1 MARVSSR
8 ELPFRLSLLA
18 LTVGVLGLGA
28 LHTEVLVGL
37 AFGFAALMLLGAPK
51 LAPLRQPLMWPA
63 AALAFAVLWTGL
75 SLLPLPSSLLQR
87 LANAN
92 YSVWQDAESVLA
104 ATRAAGSS
112 EVISLRY
119 TLSLAPNQTWVELA
133 KLLTYLAAYLTFSS
147 FAARRQRRTWI
158 KFTVVAIGAVLAI
171 TVLLHPA
178 THSTR
183 VFGVYA
189 PQTPLPTSRLA
200 PLLNVNHLSGFLN
213 LAIFVGLGF
222 VLAPRSHG
230 FGKTEQALPNGV
242 RVVLGAAIALLAL
255 TVIWLGS
262 RGGVASL
269 VLGGSCVAALLL
281 WSKIARRSSGRVAN
295 SHSLGPTLLVLAIC
309 IVGAAII
316 LIASVDGTAN
326 ELTSKDVS
334 KLTIFRH
341 ATTTL
346 RRYLWLGTGRG
357 AFESVFPLDNPEQ
370 GHWVATHPENI
381 LLQWLIEWGA
391 PVGVALL
398 LVVAACLRHL
408 LKALGRPLRTALIE
422 RPSLGGL
429 LGIIV
434 LVAQNL
440 VDFSLEV
447 PGVALCVLAL
457 LACCIHDSEGS
468 SGTLEREA
476 ATGQRKRRLAI
487 PTVALSSFLI
497 ATCIFIFPARERE
510 RFRWQ
515 RSLRDRT
522 QAVMAT
528 QEAEARA
535 IRTDIRAAV
544 AEHPAEPYFGFLA
557 GYFADRTG
565 FESVVPWVG
574 FTLKRSPIYGR
585 AHLVL
590 ARSLRKRGLLAQS
603 RLAYRMAIEQD
614 SGLFSAFA
622 SETPILVN
630 NYDDAR
636 ALLPKAD
643 PERGWV
649 YDHFAS
655 VLMNTLPATHAML
668 LDDRLSELGP
678 KRPVQLLERV
688 AMRELTNIQ
697 AGLCEPREQC
707 IARATTLV
715 AEVAKASPG
724 ETRAVLLTAELD
736 VALGKP
742 SALATFEL
750 ACNTVSDRSHC
761 LEELLRACSSHGDRP
776 RVQTTLVKLLELPC
790 QGTSCGD
797 RYMLAAGYQPNE
809 RVALA
814 YLRKAAAL
822 DPRRETWLALANHA
836 DRIEAWADAV
846 DAYEHL
852 ALSDARYETKASEV
866 RARFQKLPPK
876 IVQPKRFGTPSTSSS
891 TE

>member
-18 LTVGVLGLGA
+18 LVVGVLGLGA
-28 LHTEVLVGL
+28 LHTEVLVGIT
-37 AFGFAALMLLGAPK
+37 FGFAALLLLGAPK
-51 LAPLRQPLMWPA
+51 LGPLRQPLMWPA
-63 AALAFAVLWTGL
+63 AALAFATFWTGL
-75 SLLPLPSSLLQR
+75 SLLPLPSSLLKT
-87 LANAN
+87 LAYAN
-92 YSVWQDAESVLA
+92 YNVWQDAESVLT
-104 ATRAAGSS
+104 ATRANGSS
-112 EVISLRY
+112 ELISLRY

-133 KLLTYLAAYLTFSS
+133 KLLTYLAAYVTFAW
-147 FAARRQRRTWI
+147 FAARSQRRVWI
-158 KFTVVAIGAVLAI
+158 KFTVVAIGAFLAI

-222 VLAPRSHG
+222 VLAPRNHG
-230 FGKTEQALPNGV
+230 FGKTEQALPNSL

-269 VLGGSCVAALLL
+269 VLGGSCVAALAL
-281 WSKIARRSSGRVAN
+281 WSKVTRKSGRVAD
-295 SHSLGPTLLVLAIC
+295 SHSLGPALLVLAIC
-309 IVGAAII
+309 VVGAAIV
-316 LIASVDGTAN
+316 LLASVDSAAN
-326 ELTSKDVS
+326 ELASKDVS

-341 ATTTL
+341 ATATL

-398 LVVAACLRHL
+398 VIVVACLRHL
-408 LKALGRPLRTALIE
+408 LRALGRPSRTALIE

-429 LGIIV
+429 LGIVV
-434 LVAQNL
+434 LAVQNL

-447 PGVALCVLAL
+447 PGVALCVLAI
-457 LACCIHDSEGS
+457 LACCLHDSEGS
-468 SGTLEREA
+468 SSAREA
-476 ATGQRKRRLAI
+476 PTDQLRRRLGI
-487 PTVALSSFLI
+487 PTVALSSLLI
-497 ATCIFIFPARERE
+497 ATCIFVFPTRERE

-515 RSLRDRT
+515 RSLRDRA
-522 QAVMAT
+522 QAVLPT

-535 IRTDIRAAV
+535 IRNDIRAAV

-557 GYFADRTG
+557 GYAADRTG
-565 FESVVPWVG
+565 LESVIPWVG

-590 ARSLRKRGLLAQS
+590 ARSLRKRGLAAQS

-622 SETPILVN
+622 NETPILVN
-630 NYDDAR
+630 NYDEAR

-649 YDHFAS
+649 YDHFES
-655 VLMNTLPATHAML
+655 VLTNTLPATHAML
-668 LDDRLSELGP
+668 LDDRLVELGP
-678 KRPVQLLERV
+678 KRPVHLLERL
-688 AMRELTNIQ
+688 AMRELADLQ
-697 AGLCEPREQC
+697 SELCEPRERC
-707 IARATTLV
+707 IARVTVLV
-715 AEVAKASPG
+715 DEVAKASPG
-724 ETRAVLLTAELD
+724 ETRAAVLKAELD
-736 VALGKP
+736 IVLGKP
-742 SALATFEL
+742 SALATLEL
-750 ACNTVSDRSHC
+750 ACSAVSDRTRC
-761 LEELLRACSSHGDRP
+761 LEELLRVSSRQGDRP

-790 QGTSCGD
+790 QGTACGD
-797 RYMLAAGYQPNE
+797 RYMLAAGHQPNE

-814 YLRKAAAL
+814 YLRKAATL
-822 DPRRETWLALANHA
+822 DPRHETWLALANHA

-852 ALSDARYETKASEV
+852 ALSDAKYEAKASEV

-876 IVQPKRFGTPSTSSS
+876 LIQPKRFGAPSASNSV
-891 TE
+891 E